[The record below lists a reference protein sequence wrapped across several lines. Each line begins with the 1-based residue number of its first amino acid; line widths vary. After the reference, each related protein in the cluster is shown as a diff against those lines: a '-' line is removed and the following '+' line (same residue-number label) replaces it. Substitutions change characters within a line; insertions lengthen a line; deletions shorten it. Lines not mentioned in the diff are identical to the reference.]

1 MTWRRLL
8 PALVLG
14 PLLFWVASLD
24 AFPWY
29 LLAVVP
35 CAAWGSIELY
45 HLLVGAGYRPLWGI
59 GILLAV
65 GVAAD
70 AVLTQWHLLPHL
82 LGGASLLGLLWV
94 TFDREHGYTLT
105 DWALTLPPALYVGLL
120 LGYYPLLRQRPD
132 GGFWVQLVLVTT
144 WAADTGAYLVGR
156 RWGRTRLA
164 PALSPGKSLEGAAA
178 WLVCAVLAALVAAA
192 LAAAPGRPA
201 ALMLGTGVL
210 SASAGL
216 AGDLAE
222 SWLKRQLGVKD
233 SSGLLLG
240 HGGLL
245 DRMDSLLVTGM
256 VAYYYYL
263 ATLGG

>member
-1 MTWRRLL
+1 MSWRRLV

-14 PLLFWVASLD
+14 PFLFWAASLS

-29 LLAVVP
+29 LLVLVP

-45 HLLVGAGYRPLWGI
+45 HLLLRAEHRPLWGL
-59 GILLAV
+59 GIVVAAAI
-65 GVAAD
+65 AAD
-70 AVLTQWHLLPHL
+70 AVLTQWRLLPHL
-82 LGGASLLGLLWV
+82 LGIATLLSLLWV
-94 TFDREHGYTLT
+94 TFDREHDYTLT
-105 DWALTLPPALYVGLL
+105 DWALTLPPGLYVGVL
-120 LGYYPLLRQRPD
+120 LGYYGLLRQRPD
-132 GGFWVQLVLVTT
+132 GAFWVQLVLLTT

-164 PALSPGKSLEGAAA
+164 PALSPGKSLEGAAGG
-178 WLVCAVLAALVAAA
+178 LVASVLVALAAVVV
-192 LAAAPGRPA
+192 AAAPGRSPL
-201 ALMLGTGVL
+201 LMLGIGIL

-233 SSGLLLG
+233 TSGLLLG

-245 DRMDSLLVTGM
+245 DRLDSLLVTGM
-256 VAYYYYL
+256 VAYYYL
-263 ATLGG
+263 ATVGG